1 MSGPFVRFAAAASIV
16 LLSHAP
22 LALAQGPKADG
33 RLLRESVDTFN
44 VSFAGDVFGRG
55 IIARARVATSNGQ
68 QLLQVYSWRIAGGV
82 IVDSLF
88 SDVASLQSLRQVRVV
103 GDSVIEIVYRGDSA
117 HVAKRAYADTPRR
130 ESFALEPGVYSSAA
144 IDQIVAGLPLDEEFD
159 AQLRFYYAPPS
170 ERGVELINV
179 RVLGSEPVRDRFGSQ
194 RDAWVVATGT
204 PAGGT
209 VYWVDK
215 ATRSVLQFDTREGR
229 ALLEFRRAGW

>member
-1 MSGPFVRFAAAASIV
+1 MSVAFVRFVAVASFILVSHAAA
-16 LLSHAP
+16 
-22 LALAQGPKADG
+22 ALAQGPKADG

-55 IIARARVATSNGQ
+55 IIARARVATSDGPQ
-68 QLLQVYSWRIAGGV
+68 FLQVYSWRIAGGV

-88 SDVASLQSLRQVRVV
+88 SELASLKSLRQVRVV
-103 GDSVIEIVYRGDSA
+103 GDSVIEIEFRGDSA

-130 ESFALEPGVYSSAA
+130 ESFALEPGAYSSAA
-144 IDQIVAGLPLDEEFD
+144 IDQIVSGRPLDEQFD

-179 RVLGSEPVRDRFGSQ
+179 RVLGSEPVRDRSGNQ

-215 ATRSVLQFDTREGR
+215 STRSVLQFDTREGR